1 MILPLEWDVV
11 EYFRIDIMKQT
22 QSDSLIRLSSE
33 HFSTFGSYFSFNSGR
48 CIQTIPS
55 NIQQSKR
62 LVITYIY
69 FKLRNRYKN
78 TNTHTHMK
86 RKAGEALVWF
96 SLLLHIIYSIGQ
108 LLCVHHRKKKK
119 TKNNQIVKC
128 SASLIAHT
136 LDVCAS
142 QTILSFRSVDVVQIR
157 HLL

>member
-1 MILPLEWDVV
+1 
-11 EYFRIDIMKQT
+11 
-22 QSDSLIRLSSE
+22 
-33 HFSTFGSYFSFNSGR
+33 
-48 CIQTIPS
+48 
-55 NIQQSKR
+55 
-62 LVITYIY
+62 
-69 FKLRNRYKN
+69 
-78 TNTHTHMK
+78 MK

-108 LLCVHHRKKKK
+108 LLCVHHRQNERKKK

-136 LDVCAS
+136 LDVCTS